1 MLLLDD
7 PAALVDGVGA
17 LGSRMMPD
25 PQDDLTE
32 RFEAEVIPLL
42 DTLYAGAL
50 RMARNPD
57 DASDL
62 VQETVERAYKGFKS
76 YTPGTNLRAW
86 VHQILFSV
94 FITRY
99 RRAKRDRN
107 AVRALTSD
115 PCAWTHPDGAPSP
128 EVGVSL
134 GKRARAEL
142 DALPPAFRQVI
153 QLVDLGDCTY
163 REAAD
168 ELSVPM
174 GTVMSR
180 LHRGRRLL
188 AEQLREAA

>member
-1 MLLLDD
+1 MSAQPYTPPASPNPPRRAPLVARDERELH
-7 PAALVDGVGA
+7 AALGA
-17 LGSRMMPD
+17 LLPELRGRARRLARDPD
-25 PQDDLTE
+25 VADDL
-32 RFEAEVIPLL
+32 AQ
-42 DTLYAGAL
+42 
-50 RMARNPD
+50 
-57 DASDL
+57 DA
-62 VQETVERAYKGFKS
+62 VERAIRFAAQYER
-76 YTPGTNLRAW
+76 GTNLRAW

-134 GKRARAEL
+134 GKRVE
-142 DALPPAFRQVI
+142 
-153 QLVDLGDCTY
+153 LGDCTY

>member
-1 MLLLDD
+1 MSAQPYTPPASPNPPRRAPLVARDERELH
-7 PAALVDGVGA
+7 AALGA
-17 LGSRMMPD
+17 LLPELRGRARRLARDPD
-25 PQDDLTE
+25 VADDL
-32 RFEAEVIPLL
+32 AQ
-42 DTLYAGAL
+42 
-50 RMARNPD
+50 
-57 DASDL
+57 DA
-62 VQETVERAYKGFKS
+62 VERAIRFAAQYER
-76 YTPGTNLRAW
+76 GTNLRAW